1 MIHRIQRIIPCNAG
15 MAGTEFLMA
24 GDHERQRPTKGR
36 GRPHSDPRGCENRTN
51 QALPERPAAAVRFL
65 RPPRVSEPACSPARQ
80 GFSRLARSLHL
91 GDQELP
97 SEGAGDRPHPG
108 GIGRPVI
115 VRGIGQ
121 IDDPALLQYIES
133 EPVVAVLLE
142 FMHTRDRYEQTMEVL
157 WKELRKFAR
166 GRRLLVRGKK
176 RFPGGP
182 NVLSRILGLD
192 PCAKVLERLGIILE
206 MKRSNGCKVTLTRR
220 LDDPATEPSGEPSAP
235 NTSTSQGLP
244 SKDDM
249 AARIQRLQQ
258 RKLNSEGSHFNE

>member
-1 MIHRIQRIIPCNAG
+1 M
-15 MAGTEFLMA
+15 
-24 GDHERQRPTKGR
+24 
-36 GRPHSDPRGCENRTN
+36 SDNDLPRDED
-51 QALPERPAAAVRFL
+51 ALTAILAAVR
-65 RPPRVSEPACSPARQ
+65 
-80 GFSRLARSLHL
+80 
-91 GDQELP
+91 
-97 SEGAGDRPHPG
+97 
-108 GIGRPVI
+108 
-115 VRGIGQ
+115 IGQ
-121 IDDPALLQYIES
+121 IKLYRNVLRQPYVFCDLPEYPSLHVHLHDKDFRGWLAHFIWETKNFLLKEREIDRILEELAGRSLSEGLDKIHDPALLQYIES

-142 FMHTRDRYEQTMEVL
+142 FMHTRDRFVPTMEVL